1 MMRIQACTW
10 PKEVDDGDSYGEKH
24 FFTHNFFV
32 STTIDTLPMTDMF
45 VLASR
50 MH

>member
-1 MMRIQACTW
+1 MKEEKEEKEQA
-10 PKEVDDGDSYGEKH
+10 KGAYGEKH

-32 STTIDTLPMTDMF
+32 STTNDTLPMTDMF